1 MVIPIKIKKLANHW
15 YPVVEHNN
23 ANEIQLDERVENIL
37 VWLAK
42 DRDEIEIVFYEQ
54 YDIIADLGNF
64 EFNEEDINRYMTTN
78 DSFDMR
84 FYVDEHE
91 FLLSSDLY
99 TLLEQQYEFDFHINL
114 YRIEIW

>member
-15 YPVVEHNN
+15 YPIVEHNN

-37 VWLAK
+37 AWLAK

-64 EFNEEDINRYMTTN
+64 EFDEEDINRYMTTN
-78 DSFDMR
+78 DAFDMR
-84 FYVDEHE
+84 FYVDGHE

-99 TLLEQQYEFDFHINL
+99 SLLEQQYEFDFHINL

>member
-1 MVIPIKIKKLANHW
+1 MIIPIKIKKLANHW
-15 YPVVEHNN
+15 YPIIEHNH
-23 ANEIQLDERVENIL
+23 ANELQLNEKIENVL
-37 VWLAK
+37 TWLAK

-54 YDIIADLGNF
+54 YDVIVDLGNF

-78 DSFDMR
+78 DDFDMR
-84 FYVDEHE
+84 FYIDGHE

-99 TLLEQQYEFDFHINL
+99 SLLEQQYGFDFHSNL